1 VSIRDC
7 ALPPRD
13 ALLKPVLPLKI
24 VAPLVLGIIASLAI
38 ALYAEFGFRR
48 LEAANRQ
55 VAVALEMQA
64 ALFELLTLIVDAET
78 GQRGYLLTGRE
89 EYLQPYSSAAP
100 KIENAMNRARELLV
114 GQGTLDQR
122 NALSRI
128 NALVGKK
135 MAELESTIALRQQGD
150 QATAQALIDTGIG
163 RRTMDSIRAEVGG
176 LTATHKR
183 QLDEAT
189 RRWASDVDYA
199 RLSMEAITGL
209 TVLLLVIV
217 WLLMR
222 RDAKYREDRRQSM
235 QEDKERL
242 EVLIEERTAALS
254 ELSNYLQVVR
264 EEEKSKL
271 ARDLH
276 DELGG
281 IMVSAKMDVGWVE
294 KRLKT
299 SDPEASAKLS
309 RAQQAL
315 DDGVQIKRRIIEELR
330 PTLLDNLG
338 LSAALEWQVHEI
350 CDAAGLKSTIE
361 TPSDDSAIPPPVAIA
376 LYRILQEA
384 LTNIIKYAHAKH
396 VQVDLGV
403 SADNVSL
410 VIEDDGVGIPHKA
423 QTDKLSHGI
432 AGMRQRVRALHGEF
446 SIGER
451 ISRCLSRGSITTGLI
466 QLSCSLHQADMCCGW
481 PLPSW
486 FDIRHQTPRPSEPG
500 FSGRAYRSGRPSMWP
515 NSWQKTLMLAIRC
528 PPSGQMKYGQR
539 LPLWVTL
546 DRCGQYRLPRGTCIR
561 PPAKM

>member
-1 VSIRDC
+1 MSIRDC

-446 SIGER
+446 SIER
-451 ISRCLSRGSITTGLI
+451 A
-466 QLSCSLHQADMCCGW
+466 ADGGTMIEVNI
-481 PLPSW
+481 PLGAGAGPETAKVPDS
-486 FDIRHQTPRPSEPG
+486 
-500 FSGRAYRSGRPSMWP
+500 
-515 NSWQKTLMLAIRC
+515 
-528 PPSGQMKYGQR
+528 
-539 LPLWVTL
+539 V
-546 DRCGQYRLPRGTCIR
+546 DR
-561 PPAKM
+561 